1 MPNISNKQSN
11 KERHTSNFSN
21 AVRIVSGNMSKSVSK
36 SEAVKVINATDALE
50 VLLQTI
56 DRNETTSTK
65 QTKVNRF
72 IDDIKKQVKAER
84 DVILIAVKVK

>member
-1 MPNISNKQSN
+1 
-11 KERHTSNFSN
+11 
-21 AVRIVSGNMSKSVSK
+21 MSKSVSK